1 MSLVQYDSSSD
12 SSDDETMAGSKLS
25 VSTPTVSAKPGV
37 SASISS
43 FLPPPKN
50 PNKNI
55 QSKSQILGRATK
67 NTVNAMIAHNSDGIV
82 LPRSERKITSF
93 VPSSVRNKAR
103 STDVHNDAASLRK
116 EPTEQ
121 VQQAT
126 TPLPVSSFSQVKSK
140 GRLGID
146 NREQIGIRTLDV
158 TAAEEQL
165 IEPPKSTVQSE
176 EPDDIKEFDMDSFY
190 SENLELKARGE
201 LQENKRLFSVS
212 NSKNQLSSL
221 IKNAQQN
228 EGILEEKFERNKR
241 ARKER
246 ENRYGF

>member
-1 MSLVQYDSSSD
+1 
-12 SSDDETMAGSKLS
+12 
-25 VSTPTVSAKPGV
+25 
-37 SASISS
+37 
-43 FLPPPKN
+43 
-50 PNKNI
+50 
-55 QSKSQILGRATK
+55 
-67 NTVNAMIAHNSDGIV
+67 
-82 LPRSERKITSF
+82 
-93 VPSSVRNKAR
+93 
-103 STDVHNDAASLRK
+103 
-116 EPTEQ
+116 
-121 VQQAT
+121 
-126 TPLPVSSFSQVKSK
+126 
-140 GRLGID
+140 
-146 NREQIGIRTLDV
+146 V